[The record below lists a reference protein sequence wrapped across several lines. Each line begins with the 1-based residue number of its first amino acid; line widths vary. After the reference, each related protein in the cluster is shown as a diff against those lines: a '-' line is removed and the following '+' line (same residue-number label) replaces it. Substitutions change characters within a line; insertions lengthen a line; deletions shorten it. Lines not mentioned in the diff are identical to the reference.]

1 MTDTKFPLVDKLEH
15 IAQNLRWCWQPD
27 GWLVFRDLD
36 PDLWRETNH
45 NPIAFLAELSA
56 EEIERRAQRTAVAS
70 RIQNAY
76 RKLNDYLS
84 SSGPTVCMNAG
95 PLHTKPVA
103 YFCAEFGLHESL
115 PIYSGGLGILAG
127 DHMKASSDLGI
138 PIVGVGLFYP
148 LGYFKQAIDSNGWQ
162 QEEYGRTDIEM
173 LPLTK
178 VVDADGK
185 PITVEVE
192 VGEGSIKAHIWRA
205 PVGRNQLLMLDSDV
219 PGNKPEDRQL
229 TSQLYGGDQRMRIRQ
244 EILLGIGGVRALDAL
259 GIAPG
264 VYHLNEGHS
273 AFATFELAA
282 RYMDREGIFFDEAR
296 DKVAR
301 KTVFTTHTPV
311 PAGHDRFPIQLFEE
325 MLGWLRPRLKLDHRE
340 FHGFGRI
347 DLNNP
352 NESFCMTVLALK
364 MSRYRNGVSNLHGEV
379 SRRMWKDLWPERE
392 VKDVPIGHITNGVHV
407 NSFLAPELRTLY
419 DKHLEPGWQKHME
432 KPEAWA
438 GLSEV
443 AAGELW
449 ETHQLLK
456 AKLIDFIRFKVEH
469 QKAPRGDADAQI
481 VPGSGFDPETLT
493 IGFARRFATYKRAD
507 LIMRDM
513 ERFKQMIGDAD
524 RPIQIVYAGKAH
536 PADEYG
542 KALIQKIVNATTDPA
557 FEGRVVFLAD
567 YEMNVARHMLQGVD
581 LWLNNPRRPQ
591 EACGTSGQKVV
602 LNGALNCSILDG
614 WWAEAYD
621 GRNGFAIGNGTEF
634 ADPGLQDA
642 HDAKMLYDVLENE
655 VIPLYYDKDA
665 TGIPREWIERVKW
678 SIISLGWRFNA
689 SRMLLDYL
697 NHAYLPAIGAT
708 SVEM

>member
-1 MTDTKFPLVDKLEH
+1 MSKEYPLAQKLEE

-36 PDLWRETNH
+36 PELWHRTNH
-45 NPIAFLAELSA
+45 NPIAFLDELEPAEIA
-56 EEIERRAQRTAVAS
+56 ERAQRTAVAS
-70 RIQNAY
+70 RIQNAH
-76 RKLNDYLS
+76 RKLNEYLDTA
-84 SSGPTVCMNAG
+84 GPTVCMDAG

-148 LGYFKQAIDSNGWQ
+148 LGYFQQSIDSDGWQ
-162 QEEYGRTDIEM
+162 QEEYGRTNIEH

-178 VVDADGK
+178 VCDENGDPLTIEAQAGHG
-185 PITVEVE
+185 T
-192 VGEGSIKAHIWRA
+192 IKAHIWRA
-205 PVGRNQLLMLDSDV
+205 PLGRNQLLMLDSDV
-219 PGNKPEDRQL
+219 PGNNPEDRQL

-244 EILLGIGGVRALDAL
+244 EILLGIGGVRALDAM
-259 GIAPG
+259 GITPG

-282 RYMDREGIFFDEAR
+282 RYMEREDIFFDEAR

-311 PAGHDRFPIQLFEE
+311 PAGHDRFPIELFDE
-325 MLGWLRPRLKLDHRE
+325 MLDWMRPRLKLDHRQ
-340 FHGFGRI
+340 FHGHGRI
-347 DLNNP
+347 DLDDP
-352 NESFCMTVLALK
+352 KERFCMTVLALK

-379 SRRMWKDLWPERE
+379 SRRMWQELWPGRE
-392 VKDVPIGHITNGVHV
+392 IKDVPIGHITNGVHV
-407 NSFLAPELRTLY
+407 ASFLAPEMRALY
-419 DKHLEPGWQKHME
+419 DKHLEPGWEHHLE
-432 KPEAWA
+432 KREAWA
-438 GLSEV
+438 GLADVEP
-443 AAGELW
+443 GELW

-456 AKLIDFIRFKVEH
+456 AKLIEFIDRRV
-469 QKAPRGDADAQI
+469 QDQNAPSGQAKGEV

-507 LIMRDM
+507 LIMRDL
-513 ERFKQMIGDAD
+513 ERFKALVTDSE
-524 RPIQIVYAGKAH
+524 RPIQLVYSGKAH

-542 KALIQKIVNATTDPA
+542 KALIQKIVKTTTDPQYK
-557 FEGRVVFLAD
+557 GRIVFLAD
-567 YEMNVARHMLQGVD
+567 YDMNVARHMLAGVD
-581 LWLNNPRRPQ
+581 VWLNNPRRPQ

-602 LNGALNCSILDG
+602 LNGALNCSVLDG

-634 ADPGLQDA
+634 ADPGRQDA
-642 HDAKMLYDVLENE
+642 HDARMLYETLEDQVL
-655 VIPLYYDKDA
+655 PMYYDTDRS
-665 TGIPREWIERVKW
+665 GMPLEWIERVKW

-697 NHAYLPAIGAT
+697 HGGYLPAVGAT
-708 SVEM
+708 SREM